1 MSKIPEQAKVVE
13 YDHNGEIDVLEMR
26 TLALPTPAA
35 GEVTVEVIC
44 AGISHI
50 DGFIRGGN
58 ESEWAD
64 DPWPRRSGSDFAG
77 IVVAV
82 GDGVRGFP
90 RGAEVIGH
98 VRSGAHATYLNV
110 DAAALV
116 LKPKSLTWEAAGG
129 LFLAGATALDTL
141 DDLKIGAG
149 DTIVISAAAGGV
161 GSIQAQLA
169 KHKGATVIGTC
180 GDRNFDYLRQL
191 GIKPVRYGEGIAE
204 RIRHVAGEPITAM
217 IDNFGQ
223 DGREL
228 ADELGVPEGRYR
240 SSADRR
246 DTELRLLRSDQE
258 SVAHGTKQLAE
269 LARLA
274 QARAFT
280 LLISGLYPLDDIT
293 EAYAD
298 LQKLHSRGKVLL
310 GTHLVNTYRII
321 KARDVHEAAG

>member
-1 MSKIPEQAKVVE
+1 MAKIPEHAKVVE
-13 YDHNGEIDVLEMR
+13 YDHSGDIDVLELR
-26 TLALPTPAA
+26 TLALPAPGP
-35 GEVTVEVIC
+35 GEVTIEVIC

-50 DGFIRGGN
+50 DGFIRGG
-58 ESEWAD
+58 EEPDWGD

-82 GDGVRGFP
+82 GDGVSGFA

-98 VRSGAHATYLNV
+98 VRSGAHATYLTV
-110 DAAALV
+110 PTTALV
-116 LKPKSLTWEAAGG
+116 LKPKGLTWETAGG
-129 LFLAGATALDTL
+129 LYLAGATALDTL
-141 DDLKIGAG
+141 DELKIGAG
-149 DTIVISAAAGGV
+149 DTVVISAAAGGV
-161 GSIQAQLA
+161 GSIEAQLA
-169 KHKGATVIGTC
+169 KHRGATVIGTC

-191 GIKPVRYGEGIAE
+191 GIKPVRYGDGIAE
-204 RIRHVAGEPITAM
+204 RIRRVAGGPVTAM

-228 ADELGVPEGRYR
+228 ADELGVPAARYR

-246 DTELRLLRSDQE
+246 DTELRLLSNDPT
-258 SVAHGTKQLAE
+258 SVAHGTELLGRLAV
-269 LARLA
+269 LA

-310 GTHLVNTYRII
+310 GTHLVNTYRIL